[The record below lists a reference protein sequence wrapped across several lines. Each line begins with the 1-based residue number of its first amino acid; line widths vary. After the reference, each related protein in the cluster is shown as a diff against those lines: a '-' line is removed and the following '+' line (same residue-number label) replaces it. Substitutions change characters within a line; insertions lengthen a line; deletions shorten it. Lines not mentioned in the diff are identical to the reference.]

1 MKKILS
7 WVLTIIFIPLF
18 LLSLVSYHLFQMIA
32 LNLGGYYVHLKV
44 IHHLQIVLIN
54 LLKITGFSL
63 KIINKNHLD
72 TLPNNR
78 PLIIV
83 SNHQSMF
90 DIPFILWYFR
100 KHEPKFVAKKELGK
114 YIPSISY
121 HLKYGGNAMIDRKDK
136 VQSVK
141 AISDLGAY
149 CEKNIRSAVIFP
161 EGGRA
166 KDGVIRPFKES
177 GVLQLVQSMP
187 SALIVPLVIRRSWE
201 LVRFGFFPIPF
212 GIKCELIIL
221 PPIEPKSV
229 NSDILVKSLEQAI
242 GKELEIRNTSNS
254 S

>member
-18 LLSLVSYHLFQMIA
+18 LLSLVLYHLFQMVA
-32 LNLGGYYVHLKV
+32 LNLGGYYVHLRV
-44 IHHLQIVLIN
+44 IHHLQLVLIN

-63 KIINKNHLD
+63 KIINKNNLD

-114 YIPSISY
+114 NIPSISY

-136 VQSVK
+136 VQSLK
-141 AISDLGAY
+141 AIADLGIY
-149 CEKNIRSAVIFP
+149 CEKNTRSAVIFP

-166 KDGVIRPFKES
+166 KDGVMRAFKES
-177 GVLQLVQSMP
+177 GVQQLVQNIP
-187 SALIVPLVIRRSWE
+187 SALVVPVAIRRSWE

-212 GIKCELIIL
+212 GIKCELIVL
-221 PPIEPKSV
+221 PAIEPK
-229 NSDILVKSLEQAI
+229 NMNLDILVKKLEEAI
-242 GKELEIRNTSNS
+242 GKEL
-254 S
+254 